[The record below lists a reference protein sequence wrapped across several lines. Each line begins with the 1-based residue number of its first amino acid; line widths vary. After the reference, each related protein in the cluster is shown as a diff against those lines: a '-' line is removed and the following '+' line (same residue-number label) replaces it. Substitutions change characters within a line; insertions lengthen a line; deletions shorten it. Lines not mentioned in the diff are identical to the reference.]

1 MKMTDKLKKGKIVLE
16 AEVWVNEN
24 HDVEKYLHQIIDSLY
39 NDFSCVVHDSYPDAV
54 VGSKIEI
61 NKW

>member
-1 MKMTDKLKKGKIVLE
+1 MRI
-16 AEVWVNEN
+16 

-61 NKW
+61 LNGKLYL